1 MIWSFS
7 EISRRTYFSSY
18 YSKIFHRR
26 RNMNFLVSRA
36 FSPFCFLFH
45 IQKTRNE
52 RVLNRAPPFFLRNK
66 FPTNAHK
73 TQMYV
78 VRHEVNLMKFFFLA
92 VFLFICLPISFGKV
106 LECFLLNRPI
116 CVFLFS
122 KKGKRFHSSNSA
134 RVCFLFAGFA

>member
-1 MIWSFS
+1 
-7 EISRRTYFSSY
+7 
-18 YSKIFHRR
+18 
-26 RNMNFLVSRA
+26 MNFLVSRA

-78 VRHEVNLMKFFFLA
+78 VRHEVNLMMFFFLA
-92 VFLFICLPISFGKV
+92 VFLFICLSISFEKV
-106 LECFLLNRPI
+106 LECFFIKQTHMCFSFLKKKKIGVFILLI
-116 CVFLFS
+116 QQE
-122 KKGKRFHSSNSA
+122 
-134 RVCFLFAGFA
+134 FAFYLLALPE

>member
-1 MIWSFS
+1 
-7 EISRRTYFSSY
+7 
-18 YSKIFHRR
+18 
-26 RNMNFLVSRA
+26 MNFLVSRA

-78 VRHEVNLMKFFFLA
+78 VRHEVNLMMFFFLQ
-92 VFLFICLPISFGKV
+92 FFYLFIYP
-106 LECFLLNRPI
+106 FLLRKFWS
-116 CVFLFS
+116 VFY
-122 KKGKRFHSSNSA
+122 
-134 RVCFLFAGFA
+134 

>member
-1 MIWSFS
+1 
-7 EISRRTYFSSY
+7 
-18 YSKIFHRR
+18 
-26 RNMNFLVSRA
+26 MNFLVSRA

-78 VRHEVNLMKFFFLA
+78 VRHEVNLKMFFFSCS
-92 VFLFICLPISFGKV
+92 FSIYLFIHFFWESFGVFFIKQTHM
-106 LECFLLNRPI
+106 CFP
-116 CVFLFS
+116 FLQ
-122 KKGKRFHSSNSA
+122 KR
-134 RVCFLFAGFA
+134 